1 MSTGSY
7 KVELLQEPG
16 AHKSGLLFFYLKA
29 TLLTGSLLSYGMWD
43 MFFSHN
49 KSPNS
54 PNEAII
60 FSFFPS
66 FRISL
71 NGCGSGRTPELVDVQ
86 PGFRRLELTVWVPV
100 TEGAEA
106 RRRVY

>member
-43 MFFSHN
+43 MFIIYISFSH
-49 KSPNS
+49 
-54 PNEAII
+54 
-60 FSFFPS
+60 FFPS
-66 FRISL
+66 FHIWL
-71 NGCGSGRTPELVDVQ
+71 NGRGCGSGRTPELVDVQ